1 MSNVPFTSWNIDQ
14 VELPWGDRPSIFRHL
29 EAHIPLHGSGLAEG
43 GDTLPDENWVQG
55 DGVKGPRWASGAGD
69 GIWSIHGGGTKKET
83 GHAVL
88 EALRALAQEA
98 SSQNAAALYAVLAD
112 HTATEYIDPLLDQ
125 VKADE
130 HLDPDRLYAIA
141 LWLATQ
147 AADREPVKVGI
158 GLLGLFRSQESR
170 QTLLILGRHDEFTLY
185 VAVALAKTDEDPEHT
200 LWQLAQHVTGWGRIQ
215 ILVRLPK
222 TQDEQI
228 KGWLLRQGYRNE
240 IMVEYTALMCA
251 TNGDLIGA
259 LRSPQPD
266 DALLVG
272 AGDILAA
279 LIEGV
284 VGPVEGI
291 EEYPDGAE
299 ATELYLTHLQ
309 DRRADPLAEDN
320 TEDNVYAI
328 WHFLND
334 DRRLATDPALG
345 WPDRKERL
353 VMLAEE
359 FLTRPD

>member
-29 EAHIPLHGSGLAEG
+29 EAHIPLDGSGLAEG
-43 GDTLPDENWVQG
+43 GDTLPDENRVQG
-55 DGVKGPRWASGAGD
+55 EGVKGPRWASGARDGVLSHHGD
-69 GIWSIHGGGTKKET
+69 GATGQEI

-98 SSQNAAALYAVLAD
+98 SSQNAAALYAELAD
-112 HTATEYIDPLLDQ
+112 PPAIAYLDPLLDQ
-125 VKADE
+125 VLADA
-130 HLDPDRLYAIA
+130 HLDHDRLHAIA

-158 GLLGLFRSQESR
+158 ALLGLYRSAESR
-170 QTLLILGRHDEFTLY
+170 PILLILGRHEEFTLY
-185 VAVALAKTDEDPEHT
+185 VAVALANIDEDPEHT
-200 LWQLAQHVTGWGRIQ
+200 LWQLAQQVTGWGRIY
-215 ILVRLPK
+215 ILRRLPK

-228 KGWLLRQGYRNE
+228 KGWLLREGYRND
-240 IMVEYTALMCA
+240 IIYQYTALMCA

-266 DALLVG
+266 DALLGG

-279 LIEGV
+279 LIDGV

-309 DRRADPLAEDN
+309 GRPAGPDTVLNVN
-320 TEDNVYAI
+320 TI
-328 WHFLND
+328 RLFLD
-334 DRRLATDPALG
+334 KDKGVATDPALG